1 MHDARALG
9 GVGGAAACV
18 LVTPGGHA
26 RLELLLG
33 VVVAVVAAIRGG
45 LGAVLLDAVCEKLL
59 HERRAGVGG
68 MARGDALVRSG
79 LRARRAAVLAGRL
92 GCGLAVLADAVGAS
106 AGGPVAASRRPP
118 PRRPALGGHPPGD
131 VPG

>member
-45 LGAVLLDAVCEKLL
+45 LGAVLLDAVSEELL

-92 GCGLAVLADAVGAS
+92 GGGLAVLADALGRTVGGLVAS
-106 AGGPVAASRRPP
+106 IRRPTA
-118 PRRPALGGHPPGD
+118 RVHAIGEHAAGE
-131 VPG
+131 